1 MPKYKHVLLAV
12 DLSDDSDQL
21 VDKAVALAKAFSAK
35 LTLIHTIEPLP
46 AYGYPG
52 ISGLESPVID
62 HAKEQMLEL
71 GKNHHIDENH
81 IRVEFGSVKTQILRV
96 ANELSVDLIVVG
108 SHGRHGL
115 SKLLGSSASAIVHGA
130 DCDVFVLRSHD

>member
-1 MPKYKHVLLAV
+1 MPKYHHILLAV
-12 DLSDDSDQL
+12 DLSDDSDKL
-21 VDKAVALAKAFSAK
+21 VDRAVELAQLFSAR

-62 HAKEQMLEL
+62 HAKQQMLEL
-71 GKNHHIDENH
+71 GKSHKIDENNV
-81 IRVEFGSVKTQILRV
+81 RVEFGSVKTQILRV
-96 ANELSVDLIVVG
+96 AKELNVDLILVG

-130 DCDVFVLRSHD
+130 DCDVFVLRNHS

>member
-1 MPKYKHVLLAV
+1 MPKYKHLLLAV
-12 DLSDDSDQL
+12 DLADDSNKLVNEAVELAQL
-21 VDKAVALAKAFSAK
+21 FSSE
-35 LTLIHTIEPLP
+35 LTIVHTIEPLP

-62 HAKEQMLEL
+62 HAKQEMLEL
-71 GKNHHIDENH
+71 GKSHHLDERH

-96 ANELSVDLIVVG
+96 AKELDVDLILIG

-130 DCDVFVLRSHD
+130 DCDVFVIRSHR